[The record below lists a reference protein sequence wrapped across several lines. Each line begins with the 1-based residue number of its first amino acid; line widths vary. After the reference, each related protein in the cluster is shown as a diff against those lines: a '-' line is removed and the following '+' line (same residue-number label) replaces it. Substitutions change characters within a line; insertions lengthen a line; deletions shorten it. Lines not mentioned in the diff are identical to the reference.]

1 MDELGPVLGGGVV
14 QQLVAGHDSVK
25 LSAHVAAGR
34 GRHGQAGGQ
43 AGGGEDIAGSVC
55 GSDCCWAG
63 QPEPAVGQLVP
74 SPGRKQLHCADW
86 DSASWQMSQQQHCPC
101 STTCGGEI
109 IFIFHKAPPSLV
121 SLIWRDEIIEYD
133 LPDHRLLYSHTS

>member
-1 MDELGPVLGGGVV
+1 MAGVPCVPVDELGPVLGGGVV
-14 QQLVAGHDSVK
+14 QQLVAGHDSVQ

-34 GRHGQAGGQ
+34 GRHGQAGGHCGQ

-74 SPGRKQLHCADW
+74 SPGESSWATLCRLGLCKLANVATTTLSLLHNVWGGVGIILA
-86 DSASWQMSQQQHCPC
+86 QH
-101 STTCGGEI
+101 
-109 IFIFHKAPPSLV
+109 K
-121 SLIWRDEIIEYD
+121 
-133 LPDHRLLYSHTS
+133 

>member
-1 MDELGPVLGGGVV
+1 MAGVPPVPVDELGPVLGGGVV

-34 GRHGQAGGQ
+34 GRHGQAGGHCGQ

-74 SPGRKQLHCADW
+74 SPGESSYTVQTGTLQVGKCRNNNIVLAPQRVGWGRNHF
-86 DSASWQMSQQQHCPC
+86 S
-101 STTCGGEI
+101 STQI
-109 IFIFHKAPPSLV
+109 AYF
-121 SLIWRDEIIEYD
+121 
-133 LPDHRLLYSHTS
+133 

>member
-1 MDELGPVLGGGVV
+1 MAGVPPVPVDELGPVLGGGVV
-14 QQLVAGHDSVK
+14 QQLVAGHDSVQ

-34 GRHGQAGGQ
+34 GRHGQ

-74 SPGRKQLHCADW
+74 SPGE
-86 DSASWQMSQQQHCPC
+86 SS
-101 STTCGGEI
+101 
-109 IFIFHKAPPSLV
+109 
-121 SLIWRDEIIEYD
+121 
-133 LPDHRLLYSHTS
+133 